1 MNELR
6 LKMPIK
12 IKPTINNDG
21 YIITDANNTD
31 YFFYEKDGE
40 LESNENYIQHEC
52 IVCQKKIEEDER
64 QKIISLGCVQTWC
77 LICIENREK
86 RISETCK
93 SEKN

>member
-1 MNELR
+1 MNELK

-40 LESNENYIQHEC
+40 LEY
-52 IVCQKKIEEDER
+52 D
-64 QKIISLGCVQTWC
+64 GWC
-77 LICIENREK
+77 AEL
-86 RISETCK
+86 K
-93 SEKN
+93 SE